1 MSGPESAGGKSYR
14 TRKRR
19 DELMFLKTV
28 RNAVLATAA
37 CGLAA
42 VSAAGAQEISDSH
55 LQAARAAISAIDAT
69 DRYDGILPD
78 VAEALKARLLQNN
91 PDLEN
96 EILMFV
102 DEEALALAAR
112 RGDLEAEAAEIYAR
126 ALREE
131 DLRAI
136 AEFYRTEAGQA
147 LIRNGPIAA
156 REVTEAAAIWQRGI
170 ERDLLERV
178 SGRLA
183 EAGLRQAP
191 AAAEEGAAETE
202 GAAQ

>member
-1 MSGPESAGGKSYR
+1 M
-14 TRKRR
+14 
-19 DELMFLKTV
+19 LLKTV
-28 RNAVLATAA
+28 RNAM
-37 CGLAA
+37 LAA
-42 VSAAGAQEISDSH
+42 VAGGLVTVSAAVAQEISDSH

-69 DRYDGILPD
+69 DRYDAILPD

-112 RGDLEAEAAEIYAR
+112 RGDLESEAAEIYAR

-131 DLRAI
+131 DLQAI
-136 AEFYRTEAGQA
+136 AEFYQTEAGQA

-156 REVTEAAAIWQRGI
+156 REVTEAAAIGQRGI

-178 SGRLA
+178 GARLA

-191 AAAEEGAAETE
+191 APAEEGETAGE
-202 GAAQ
+202 GTQE